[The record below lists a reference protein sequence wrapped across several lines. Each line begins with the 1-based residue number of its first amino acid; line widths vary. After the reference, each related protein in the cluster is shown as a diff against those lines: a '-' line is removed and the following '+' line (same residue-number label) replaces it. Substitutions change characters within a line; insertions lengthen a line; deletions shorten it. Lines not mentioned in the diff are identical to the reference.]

1 MKILQINA
9 DRCRDAHDL
18 LYQTALEKDM
28 DICLVS
34 EPNLNLSTDWSG
46 HCDAKIL
53 IINTSL
59 FIKTRGQG
67 KGFTWFETEKYRI
80 ISGYCSPNRGEEELR
95 TILEEISVYLRESG
109 SKDVILGADFNGKS
123 PQWGAPGTDKRG
135 RILTEWIASENLC
148 VLNCGGT
155 PTFRRRN
162 QESHIDITLCTQS
175 LAERI
180 KWEVLDEVETRS
192 PHQYITIDIEENR
205 RSESERRVTGGKGT
219 WNLKTLNRETLKEF
233 IQEKNTEEKIE
244 TVVRLTKVVTEAC
257 NKAMKKKHNGKRVRR
272 AAYWWNEIIK
282 EKRELCNKERR
293 KYTRERKKSANG
305 ERCISLYKKYVGA
318 KESLSEEIKGAKEKC
333 WTELCQ
339 ELEND
344 IYGKAYKIV
353 TKKIS
358 KPLPKIP
365 PEVRKEIIG
374 KLFPDHPIVRW
385 THNEAHNDE
394 VPSFD
399 MDELLEAMIN
409 INTNKAPGPDQIPPL
424 VVRETILT
432 IPQTILDLMN
442 TLLKRLI
449 VPKEWKEA
457 RVALIPKTAKKPNEP
472 VAYRPIC
479 LLNSFGKLYEK
490 MILKRLL
497 TEIDEKQLID
507 TNQYGFLPG
516 KSTTQAINEVV
527 KISMNEI
534 KKKRWKRNLCILIA
548 LDIRNAFNSAPWIHI
563 ISSLEGLSPYLI
575 EIFKSYLEER
585 DIVGEEFEKHMTA
598 GVPQGSVVGAT
609 LWNLLYD
616 GVLRLDLP
624 EGVRLVAYAD
634 DLAILVTA
642 RKEDL
647 LEDKANLTLSRI
659 SEWMDGK
666 MLELAPEKTEAIVLS
681 GRKNCR
687 PLNITLLGQRVEF
700 RRTLKYLGV
709 LLDGSLTFLPH
720 LKYVADK
727 ADKKTANLSRIMPRT
742 GGVGEKKRSVLGGI
756 MESIILYAAP
766 VWSSSLKHKTYREIL
781 LKEQRKSLLRITRA
795 YRTVSTNALAVIGRT
810 IPLDMKA
817 EERGNCFGKTDR
829 EKQRERE
836 ITISKWQERWE
847 GSETGHWTRSLI
859 REVKPWFTRKHG
871 ETNFHLTQI
880 LSGHGCF
887 CEYLYRFKKLPSP
900 DCTYCGENIPDTA
913 SHTVFSCSRWDQYRF
928 ELENRLQQ
936 RLTTDNM
943 IPLMLTS
950 RDNWRTISEYLVR
963 IMKEKE
969 EIERRTKE
977 TMVIVPTDLVQPEIP
992 SDP

>member
-1 MKILQINA
+1 
-9 DRCRDAHDL
+9 
-18 LYQTALEKDM
+18 
-28 DICLVS
+28 
-34 EPNLNLSTDWSG
+34 
-46 HCDAKIL
+46 
-53 IINTSL
+53 
-59 FIKTRGQG
+59 
-67 KGFTWFETEKYRI
+67 
-80 ISGYCSPNRGEEELR
+80 
-95 TILEEISVYLRESG
+95 
-109 SKDVILGADFNGKS
+109 
-123 PQWGAPGTDKRG
+123 
-135 RILTEWIASENLC
+135 
-148 VLNCGGT
+148 
-155 PTFRRRN
+155 
-162 QESHIDITLCTQS
+162 
-175 LAERI
+175 
-180 KWEVLDEVETRS
+180 
-192 PHQYITIDIEENR
+192 
-205 RSESERRVTGGKGT
+205 
-219 WNLKTLNRETLKEF
+219 
-233 IQEKNTEEKIE
+233 
-244 TVVRLTKVVTEAC
+244 
-257 NKAMKKKHNGKRVRR
+257 
-272 AAYWWNEIIK
+272 
-282 EKRELCNKERR
+282 
-293 KYTRERKKSANG
+293 
-305 ERCISLYKKYVGA
+305 
-318 KESLSEEIKGAKEKC
+318 
-333 WTELCQ
+333 
-339 ELEND
+339 
-344 IYGKAYKIV
+344 
-353 TKKIS
+353 
-358 KPLPKIP
+358 
-365 PEVRKEIIG
+365 
-374 KLFPDHPIVRW
+374 
-385 THNEAHNDE
+385 
-394 VPSFD
+394 

-409 INTNKAPGPDQIPPL
+409 INTNKAPGPDKIPPL

-720 LKYVADK
+720 LKSSN
-727 ADKKTANLSRIMPRT
+727 TSGLSLLFCFPMIYTCKSLRPR
-742 GGVGEKKRSVLGGI
+742 
-756 MESIILYAAP
+756 AAE
-766 VWSSSLKHKTYREIL
+766 SSL
-781 LKEQRKSLLRITRA
+781 S
-795 YRTVSTNALAVIGRT
+795 VN
-810 IPLDMKA
+810 
-817 EERGNCFGKTDR
+817 
-829 EKQRERE
+829 
-836 ITISKWQERWE
+836 
-847 GSETGHWTRSLI
+847 
-859 REVKPWFTRKHG
+859 
-871 ETNFHLTQI
+871 
-880 LSGHGCF
+880 
-887 CEYLYRFKKLPSP
+887 
-900 DCTYCGENIPDTA
+900 
-913 SHTVFSCSRWDQYRF
+913 
-928 ELENRLQQ
+928 
-936 RLTTDNM
+936 
-943 IPLMLTS
+943 
-950 RDNWRTISEYLVR
+950 
-963 IMKEKE
+963 
-969 EIERRTKE
+969 KE
-977 TMVIVPTDLVQPEIP
+977 THMITLRG
-992 SDP
+992 